1 MGAQMQR
8 VRFSTTFEDIRDIN
22 PSFAAGKMRIAYV
35 GDNRNGSSISKQV
48 LQAAIPSMFNCPVV
62 ARYDRASNS
71 FGSHDVELVLK
82 DNTIKIVNV
91 TQPVGVVPLGAE
103 YSFETDVDANGVE
116 HEYLSTTVYLWKRQE
131 AFEHICELG
140 TIDESMECVFEESH
154 VDERG
159 YLVADRMY
167 FEAFCLLE
175 SAEPCYEGAGVEVST
190 EALTG
195 SFNQQFARLQDELA
209 QLPNAVPDSAA
220 QICQEGG
227 KADMDFETKIAEML
241 NEFGLTKED
250 LDFEISE
257 DMELEDIR
265 EKVSALAAERV
276 TASEAA
282 DEPADEGETDE
293 AADGEAETDA
303 ATDEGVADEGAA
315 GDDSAPA
322 AVEAALEQQTFAA
335 TYNAKRDALRDLLKP
350 VFTETTETYFYL
362 MDFDDTY
369 AYVERDTWT
378 LPDYSLD
385 EDYGRYGYSFDEE
398 ARIASLTSDFEPM
411 VVTWLTEDEYK
422 ALENRRAM
430 LDELIEFRNAT
441 MAKTYQ
447 DNLTDLLN
455 EFADLKDVEEF
466 ATYTAKVKEL
476 AASEDTRLDLEDV
489 RNHCFCI
496 RGKQVKNFNEKLD
509 DKKVPHVPVA
519 PKATIGS
526 DDPVGLLFNRFL
538 K

>member
-103 YSFETDVDANGVE
+103 YSFETAVDANGVE
-116 HEYLSTTVYLWKRQE
+116 HEYLSTTVILWKRQE
-131 AFEHICELG
+131 AFDHICELG
-140 TIDESMECVFEESH
+140 AIDESMECVFEESH

-175 SAEPCYEGAGVEVST
+175 SAEPCYEGAGVEVFTNAST
-190 EALTG
+190 G
-195 SFNQQFARLQDELA
+195 NFNQQFARMMDELA
-209 QLPNAVPDSAA
+209 QYAVPDSTA

-241 NEFGLTKED
+241 QEFGLTQED
-250 LDFEISE
+250 LNFEISE

-265 EKVSALAAERV
+265 GKVSALAAERV
-276 TASEAA
+276 AASESA
-282 DEPADEGETDE
+282 DEPANESETDE
-293 AADGEAETDA
+293 AADGTDDA
-303 ATDEGVADEGAA
+303 DASTDEGAA
-315 GDDSAPA
+315 EAVADAGDPAPA
-322 AVEAALEQQTFAA
+322 TVDAVLEQQTFAA
-335 TYNAKRDALRDLLKP
+335 TYNAKRDALRELLKP
-350 VFTETTETYFYL
+350 VFAETTETYFYL

-378 LPDYSLD
+378 LPEYSLD

-398 ARIASLTSDFEPM
+398 TRSASLTSDFEPM
-411 VVTWLTEDEYK
+411 VVTWLTEDEYN

-466 ATYTAKVKEL
+466 ETYTAHVQEL
-476 AASEDTRLDLEDV
+476 AVNEDTRVDLDEV
-489 RNHCFCI
+489 RDHCFCI
-496 RGKQVKNFNEKLD
+496 RGKQVKNFNEKLG

>member
-140 TIDESMECVFEESH
+140 AIDESMECVFEESH

-209 QLPNAVPDSAA
+209 QLPNAVPDSTA

-227 KADMDFETKIAEML
+227 KADMDFETKITEML
-241 NEFGLTKED
+241 QEFGLTQEN
-250 LDFEISE
+250 LNFEISE

-276 TASEAA
+276 AASEAA
-282 DEPADEGETDE
+282 DEL
-293 AADGEAETDA
+293 
-303 ATDEGVADEGAA
+303 ADEGAA
-315 GDDSAPA
+315 VDDTVNVDAAADESADDTA
-322 AVEAALEQQTFAA
+322 VVADESEATSVEAALETQTFSA
-335 TYNAKRDALRDLLKP
+335 TYNAKRDALCALLKP
-350 VFTETTETYFYL
+350 TITDTAEIYLYL
-362 MDFDDTY
+362 MDFDDQY
-369 AYVERDTWT
+369 AYVERNTWT

-385 EDYGRYGYSFDEE
+385 QDYGRYSYTFDE
-398 ARIASLTSDFEPM
+398 ATRSAALTSDFEPM
-411 VVTWLTEDEYK
+411 VVTWLTEDEYN
-422 ALENRRAM
+422 ALEKRRSM

-466 ATYTAKVKEL
+466 SAYTAQVQEL
-476 AASEDTRLDLEDV
+476 AASEDTRLDLEVV
-489 RNHCFCI
+489 RDHCFCI
-496 RGKQVKNFNEKLD
+496 RGKQVKNFNEKLG